1 VTGAGD
7 AAGLRAK
14 SGRPA
19 APGGA
24 PSGRRRWRRRLTLL
38 AALVTAGVV
47 AGGLAAVGL
56 LDREPGRLAAGD
68 AVAPPPTAIPAT
80 TTSQPA
86 GGRAAA
92 TTAPSST
99 QPPTTAPAATATP
112 STTAGRVAGPGQRIV
127 PNVVGLHREQAADLL
142 ARAQLGVQILQ
153 VSVRESG
160 KVQRVIAQQPA
171 AGQVVPARSE
181 VVVLVGSRR
190 RAG

>member
-1 VTGAGD
+1 
-7 AAGLRAK
+7 
-14 SGRPA
+14 
-19 APGGA
+19 
-24 PSGRRRWRRRLTLL
+24 
-38 AALVTAGVV
+38 V
-47 AGGLAAVGL
+47 A
-56 LDREPGRLAAGD
+56 
-68 AVAPPPTAIPAT
+68 PPTAILAT

-86 GGRAAA
+86 SGRAVA

-112 STTAGRVAGPGQRIV
+112 STTGQVAGPGQRVV

-142 ARAQLGVQILQ
+142 AQAQLGVQILQ

-171 AGQVVPARSE
+171 AGQVVPVRSE
-181 VVVLVGSRR
+181 VVVLVGTRK